1 MFGGCCQIRGFS
13 SSPSLRSILAGDGEF
28 LVSTRVLSLVLAF
41 VWLLRTLFS
50 HSFGTCHRHAF
61 SSSSSSLDKVLYQ
74 FLSSFSLV
82 YPCVQFLL
90 LRSISHCIRV
100 CWLDFFLF
108 IFFYLSSNLKILFT
122 LRLQILL
129 LLVDLLWS
137 ENFHSH
143 WSSPMIPKFLFPVV
157 VVGIFCSSKKLRQ
170 NKFGGLGYCCSAA
183 SSSSTCYHA
192 TFFWGGVAGGERI
205 PCLLLFGGEKTSVF
219 LAIICVLVFS
229 LFN

>member
-1 MFGGCCQIRGFS
+1 MNICSFVLALHLQSLFLCIHFHFFPFVFFSFVLFSLCMFCGDEYSLVFFSFFNTHTLSLLSSLFCLFLFSSFFFSVWGCCQIRGFS
-13 SSPSLRSILAGDGEF
+13 SSASLRSILAGDGEF

-108 IFFYLSSNLKILFT
+108 IFFILAQT
-122 LRLQILL
+122 
-129 LLVDLLWS
+129 
-137 ENFHSH
+137 
-143 WSSPMIPKFLFPVV
+143 
-157 VVGIFCSSKKLRQ
+157 
-170 NKFGGLGYCCSAA
+170 
-183 SSSSTCYHA
+183 
-192 TFFWGGVAGGERI
+192 
-205 PCLLLFGGEKTSVF
+205 
-219 LAIICVLVFS
+219 
-229 LFN
+229 